1 MSKTHWKKLFNPNYM
16 GAYSFEE
23 NEQKELR
30 IKSIKVEKVTGRDK
44 KAEDCA
50 VIYFEGKEKP
60 LICNKTNAKAIAH
73 LTGSDYI
80 EDWVGVVIRLVVK
93 EVRAFGDVVDAVRV
107 DLKKVRQPKK
117 EKPVFD
123 ETSSNWSKAIE
134 AVKSGAYSVEAFTAK
149 YTLTKSALAKLKAA
163 ANEAV

>member
-30 IKSIKVEKVTGRDK
+30 IKSIKVEKVTGRDG
-44 KAEDCA
+44 KAEDCT

-73 LTGSDYI
+73 LTGSDYV

-107 DLKKVRQPKK
+107 DLKKVTQPKPGK
-117 EKPVFD
+117 EFFD
-123 ETSSNWSKAIE
+123 QDHPNWHKALA
-134 AVKSGAYSVEAFTAK
+134 AVKSGAYTVEAITKK
-149 YTLTKSALAKLKAA
+149 YQVGKGALNELKLA